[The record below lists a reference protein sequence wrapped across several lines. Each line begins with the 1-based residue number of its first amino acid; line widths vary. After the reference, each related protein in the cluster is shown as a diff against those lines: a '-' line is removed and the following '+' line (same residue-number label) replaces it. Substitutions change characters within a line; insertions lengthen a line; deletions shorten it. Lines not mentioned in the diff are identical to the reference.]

1 MKKEIIIGGVV
12 VAVGAVA
19 YFLYTKQKKKEEGLV
34 IGGQLASPTTEPITT
49 VNPQTPPIPTGGVV
63 SPSTTI
69 INIEEQK
76 KLDQARDIFEKIK
89 QLIPLENKRIKDIL
103 NFRPNAVLWN
113 REPPTNPYTPQL
125 SKLKDDLLQLG
136 YEVKGTTNPILVKL
150 NSL

>member
-34 IGGQLASPTTEPITT
+34 VGSQLSSPTTEPIPT
-49 VNPQTPPIPTGGVV
+49 VNPQTPPAPTSGVV
-63 SPSTTI
+63 SPSTTLMS
-69 INIEEQK
+69 IEEQK
-76 KLDQARDIFEKIK
+76 KLDQARDLFEELKVYLIK
-89 QLIPLENKRIKDIL
+89 NLL
-103 NFRPNAVLWN
+103 
-113 REPPTNPYTPQL
+113 PPMPSAGRKFTALPVNGRYGNQIN
-125 SKLKDDLLQLG
+125 SLKDRIFQLG